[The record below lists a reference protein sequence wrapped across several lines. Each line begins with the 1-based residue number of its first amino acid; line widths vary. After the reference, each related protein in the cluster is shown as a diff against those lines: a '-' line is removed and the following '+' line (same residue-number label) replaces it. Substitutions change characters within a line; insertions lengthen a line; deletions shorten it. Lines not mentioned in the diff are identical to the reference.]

1 MNYCETCKSVY
12 EESTCPV
19 CGKTLREVQ
28 ADDFC
33 LLAEVGELQGNFY
46 QDTFAEQDIPCVVMP
61 WRTGLEGRLALPA
74 GKCRIFV
81 PFSHFDTALFL
92 LQEEADERKNGM
104 IKRLYENF
112 DKLHIQNPRL
122 EKKLRKKLK
131 ISPEEDFFTALQ
143 TRIRSCDKI
152 VDGGVISFC
161 PKRGHY
167 LFVYCKK
174 VVITINSATYEI
186 M

>member
-1 MNYCETCKSVY
+1 MNYCETCKCVY

-19 CGKTLREVQ
+19 CGKTLREAQ

-46 QDTFAEQDIPCVVMP
+46 QDMLAEQDIPCVVMP
-61 WRTGLEGRLALPA
+61 WRTGVEGRFALHA
-74 GKCRIFV
+74 SRYRLFV
-81 PFSHFDTALFL
+81 PFSHFDAALSL
-92 LQEEADERKNGM
+92 LQGEADERKNDM
-104 IKRLYENF
+104 VEELYKNF
-112 DKLHIQNPRL
+112 DKLHIKNPSI

-143 TRIRSCDKI
+143 THIQNCDKI
-152 VDGGVISFC
+152 VDGGLISFC

-167 LFVYCKK
+167 LFVYCGK
-174 VVITINSATYEI
+174 VIINVNSATYEI
-186 M
+186 F